1 MRRSRRLGRADF
13 DRPTLKVARDLLG
26 KYIVRVHRGR
36 RRAAMISEVEAYKG
50 PADLAAHTAGGRRT
64 ARVEPLYGHGG
75 TVYVYLCYGIHWLL
89 NFSTAGHG
97 KPEGVL
103 IRGVLAG
110 PEGAEKPV
118 VGPGNVTRHLGIDK
132 ALYGAD
138 ATRSSEIWIE
148 DRGVKIP
155 AHRVRTG
162 PRVGV
167 DYAGPHWAAKPWRFR
182 IALGPVAKGTGD
194 KAQGTRR
201 KKRG

>member
-1 MRRSRRLGRADF
+1 M
-13 DRPTLKVARDLLG
+13 
-26 KYIVRVHRGR
+26 
-36 RRAAMISEVEAYKG
+36 EVVVMKG
-50 PADLAAHTAGGRRT
+50 PYTIRSMPVVLKEWRPDFSLKQDMLRT
-64 ARVEPLYGHGG
+64 IPIWIKLPKLPL
-75 TVYVYLCYGIHWLL
+75 YLCYGIHWLL

-118 VGPGNVTRHLGIDK
+118 TGPGNVTRHLGIDK

-138 ATRSSEIWIE
+138 ATSSREIWIE

-155 AHRVRTG
+155 DHRVMKG

-167 DYAGPHWAAKPWRFR
+167 DYAGAHWAAKPWRFR
-182 IALGPVAKGTGD
+182 IAIVPAD
-194 KAQGTRR
+194 KGTRR
-201 KKRG
+201 KTKGTRREKRR